1 MQQPGQAATEP
12 VWEAWEAVFLV
23 SDTGSD
29 AGCLF
34 VVLLPV
40 VHL

>member
-12 VWEAWEAVFLV
+12 VWEAVFLV
-23 SDTGSD
+23 SDTGSN